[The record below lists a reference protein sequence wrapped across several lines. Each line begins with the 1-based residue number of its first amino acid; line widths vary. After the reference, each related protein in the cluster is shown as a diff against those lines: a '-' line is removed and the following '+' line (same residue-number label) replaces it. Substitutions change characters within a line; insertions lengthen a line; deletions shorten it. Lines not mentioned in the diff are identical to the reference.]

1 MRKQCTRCEKIKPYS
16 EFSKRAGVKTGCIS
30 MCKLCKQAYDRA
42 HYAAH
47 PARRHYIKHNRR
59 RAREKAHYFV
69 CAYLQMHPCVDCGE
83 TDPVVLEFDHVRGEK
98 RNVISRLKNSSAKA
112 VKQEIEKCVVRCANC
127 HRRKTAKQFN
137 WASKLPP

>member
-1 MRKQCTRCEKIKPYS
+1 MRKKCTRCKKIKPYT
-16 EFSKRAGVKTGCIS
+16 EFAKRAAVKTGCVS
-30 MCKLCKQAYDRA
+30 ACKPCTQAYDRA

-47 PARRHYIKHNRR
+47 PERRHYINRNR
-59 RAREKAHYFV
+59 QKAREEAHNFV
-69 CAYLQMHPCVDCGE
+69 CAYLQVHPCVDCGE

-112 VKQEIEKCVVRCANC
+112 VKQEIKKCAVRCANC

-137 WASKLPP
+137 WSSKLPP